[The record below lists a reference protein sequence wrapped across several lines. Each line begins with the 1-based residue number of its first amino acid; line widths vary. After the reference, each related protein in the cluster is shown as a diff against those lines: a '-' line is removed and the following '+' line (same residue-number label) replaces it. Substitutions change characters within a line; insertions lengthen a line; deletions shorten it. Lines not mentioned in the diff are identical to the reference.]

1 MAAKSVVAKVTPEAE
16 LRSLIG
22 KFDPEFQ
29 TLIRSVRTALRKRL
43 SAANELVYDY
53 DRFFVITYSPTDKPW
68 HAIVSTAARPD
79 GLRLY
84 FMNGPRLP
92 DPKKL
97 MLGAAKQVR
106 YLPIE
111 SARRLKHPDVE
122 ALISAAIDKAGA
134 PLAFEGKGSLII
146 KTSASTRRPR
156 KKRAKRSA
164 IR

>member
-1 MAAKSVVAKVTPEAE
+1 MASKSAQTKIAPEAE

-22 KFDPEFQ
+22 KYDPEFQ
-29 TLIRSVRTALRKRL
+29 KLIRSVRTALRKRM
-43 SAANELVYDY
+43 SAANELLYDY
-53 DRFFVITYSPTDKPW
+53 GRFFVITYSPTDKPW

-97 MLGAAKQVR
+97 LLGLAKQVR

-111 SARRLKHPDVE
+111 SARRVKHPDVE
-122 ALISAAIDKAGA
+122 ALIAAAIDRAGA
-134 PLAFEGKGSLII
+134 PLAFEGKGSLIV

-156 KKRAKRSA
+156 KKRAKK
-164 IR
+164 